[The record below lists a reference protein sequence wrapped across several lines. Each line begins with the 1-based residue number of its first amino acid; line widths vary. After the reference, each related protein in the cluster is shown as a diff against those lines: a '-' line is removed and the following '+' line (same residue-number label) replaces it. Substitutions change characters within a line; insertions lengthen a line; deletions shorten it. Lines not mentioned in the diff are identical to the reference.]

1 MHIPKKEFI
10 EKLMNEVE
18 EKELHSN
25 GKLLERTNSRKMRV
39 REVMRIQFE
48 RQYGTRQ
55 GILKPPEIFVAKDSV
70 PEANF
75 KEMAQ

>member
-25 GKLLERTNSRKMRV
+25 GKLMERTNSRKMRV

-48 RQYGTRQ
+48 RQYGT
-55 GILKPPEIFVAKDSV
+55 
-70 PEANF
+70 
-75 KEMAQ
+75 M

>member
-1 MHIPKKEFI
+1 
-10 EKLMNEVE
+10 MNEVE

-25 GKLLERTNSRKMRV
+25 GKLMERTNSRKMRV
-39 REVMRIQFE
+39 REIMRIQFE

-55 GILKPPEIFVAKDSV
+55 GILKPPEIFVDKDSV

-75 KEMAQ
+75 KEMA